1 MPGDKPQF
9 LYLIDG
15 NSYVHRAFH
24 ALPELTD
31 TLGRPVNAVYGF
43 ARMLVKIIRQEHPDY
58 LAVCFDHPEPTFRHR
73 IFPDYKKQ
81 RKKAPP
87 ELVQQIPMAEELVK
101 KMSIPLV
108 VFGGYEADDLIGTL
122 AVRAKEQGIKVVIV
136 TGDKDALQLVDG
148 SISVLNEPKNIRF
161 NGEKVK
167 EHFGVTP
174 VQFVDFLALMG
185 DSSDNIPGV
194 PGIGKKTA
202 QMLIDRYGSLDGI
215 YANID
220 SITGHVGELL
230 RKHKTD
236 VYQAKQLVTIVTDV
250 PIDLHV
256 SKLEPGQ
263 SDKTELLDMLK
274 NLGFNT
280 LLKEFQKP
288 EIPEPPE
295 LLLIKDKTEFDK
307 ILQQLVGSGTI
318 YFYIPDNDR
327 SDKEVI
333 LKRAYFG
340 SDSKRVWL
348 VYIKDDT
355 LLSRSCSVSQESFR
369 KTIAELFT
377 SCDLTIITNNLK
389 ILQKCLLRTCPFGT
403 EPFHLHDKFP
413 GPSVM
418 RTDTCQQAKLFDTM
432 LAAWLLNPD
441 MNDYTI
447 TTILR
452 QYIGWTQEGMG
463 RSQKKKEIQSTEG
476 EAHIAALL
484 PVLKDCLLQEIETRK
499 QTELLCNIEI
509 PLTKVLATMELS
521 GIKVDLAYL
530 KRLSVEFEQRIEN
543 VKKRIYDCCGHKFNV
558 NSSPQLAKV
567 LFEELHL
574 VPGRRTKTNRSTAID
589 VLEDIKDTHPIVPFV
604 LEYRELQKLKST
616 YVDVLIKMADPNSGR
631 VHTSFNQTGTA
642 TGRLSSTNP
651 NLQNIPVRSAF
662 GRQIRNA
669 FVSET
674 GQFLLSADY
683 SQIDLRV
690 LAHISQDKEL
700 IQAFAA
706 GEDIHRRT
714 AAQIFQV
721 SYDSVSEEQ
730 RTHAKR
736 INFGISY
743 GMTPYGL
750 SEDLAIDVDAA
761 KAYIERYFYQYPGVK
776 KYMTEI
782 VADARQKG
790 FVETLLGRRRYV
802 PDLRSKNERIRK
814 AAERVAINAPIQG
827 SSSDIIKLAML
838 KIQASMEEQNLKSRI
853 LLQVHDELLLEVSVN
868 ELESVKDI
876 VRREMTNACPLRVP
890 LVVNIKEGD
899 NWAELVD
906 VL

>member
-31 TLGRPVNAVYGF
+31 THGRPVNAVYGF
-43 ARMLVKIIRQEHPDY
+43 VRMLMKVIRQEHPDY
-58 LAVCFDHPEPTFRHR
+58 LTVCFDHPEPTFRHR
-73 IFPDYKKQ
+73 IFSDYKKQ

-87 ELVQQIPMAEELVK
+87 ELVQQIPMVEELVK
-101 KMSIPLV
+101 KMSIPSAVL
-108 VFGGYEADDLIGTL
+108 GGYEADDLIGTL

-174 VQFVDFLALMG
+174 MQFIDFLALMG

-230 RKHKTD
+230 RRHKTD

-250 PIDLHV
+250 PIKSSV
-256 SKLEPGQ
+256 SELKPGKP
-263 SDKTELLDMLK
+263 DKTELLDSLK
-274 NLGFNT
+274 ELGFNT
-280 LLKEFQKP
+280 LIKEFQKP

-295 LLLIKDKTEFDK
+295 LLLIKDNTEFDEV
-307 ILQQLVGSGTI
+307 LQQLVGSGTI
-318 YFYIPDNDR
+318 YFYMPDSDRADKKAIP
-327 SDKEVI
+327 E
-333 LKRAYFG
+333 RAYFG
-340 SDSKRVWL
+340 SDSKRIWL
-348 VYIKDDT
+348 VRIKNNT
-355 LLSRSCSVSQESFR
+355 LLSESCSVSQESFR

-377 SCDLTIITNNLK
+377 SCDLTVITNNLK
-389 ILQKCLLRTCPFGT
+389 ILQKCLLGT
-403 EPFHLHDKFP
+403 
-413 GPSVM
+413 G
-418 RTDTCQQAKLFDTM
+418 TCQQAKLFDTM
-432 LAAWLLNPD
+432 LATWLLNPD

-447 TTILR
+447 ITTLR
-452 QYIGWTQEGMG
+452 HYTGWTQEGPVSH
-463 RSQKKKEIQSTEG
+463 RRKKEIQSPEE
-476 EAHIAALL
+476 EARIAALL
-484 PVLKDCLLQEIETRK
+484 PMLKDCLLREIETRK

-509 PLTKVLATMELS
+509 PLAKVLAAMELS
-521 GIKVDLAYL
+521 GIKVDLVYL
-530 KRLSVEFEQRIEN
+530 KRLSVEFGQQIEDI
-543 VKKRIYDCCGHKFNV
+543 KKRIYGSCGHKFNV

-574 VPGRRTKTNRSTAID
+574 VPGRRTKTHRSTAID
-589 VLEDIKDTHPIVPFV
+589 VLGDIKDTHPIVPFV

-616 YVDVLIKMADPNSGR
+616 YVDVLIKMADPNNGR

-674 GQFLLSADY
+674 GRLLLSADY

-706 GEDIHRRT
+706 DEDIHRRT

-750 SEDLAIDVDAA
+750 SEDLAIDVDVA

-776 KYMTEI
+776 KYMAEI

-838 KIQASMEEQNLKSRI
+838 KIQASMQERNLMSRM
-853 LLQVHDELLLEVSVN
+853 LLQVHDELLLEVPAS
-868 ELESVKDI
+868 EIECLKDI
-876 VRREMTNACPLRVP
+876 VRREMTNACSLRVP

-899 NWAELVD
+899 NWAKLVA